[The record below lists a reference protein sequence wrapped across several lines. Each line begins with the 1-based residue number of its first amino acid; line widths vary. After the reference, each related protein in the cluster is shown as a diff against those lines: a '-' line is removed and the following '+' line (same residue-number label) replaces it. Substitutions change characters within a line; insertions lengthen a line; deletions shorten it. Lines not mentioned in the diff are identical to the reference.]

1 MKQIDKKKLPK
12 LSTMRNKC
20 DNLLTPIIKALHPK
34 CLLCGHDTQVAHHHF
49 HKSQSTRLRYELDN
63 LINLC
68 NGCHLKLHMNESFWA
83 SKIVQ
88 IKGLE
93 WFASLERKNQ
103 ESVKADVHYYIQNS
117 FRLLDIL
124 REAELST
131 CHSSSYGDIEL

>member
-1 MKQIDKKKLPK
+1 MASNSKARLPK

-68 NGCHLKLHMNESFWA
+68 NSCHLKLHMNESFWA
-83 SKIVQ
+83 SKIIQ
-88 IKGLE
+88 LKGIE
-93 WFASLERKNQ
+93 WFNELERKNR
-103 ESVKADVHYYIQNS
+103 EGVKADVHFYIAHHV
-117 FRLLDIL
+117 RLHAIFS
-124 REAELST
+124 ELSPT
-131 CHSSSYGDIEL
+131 HF